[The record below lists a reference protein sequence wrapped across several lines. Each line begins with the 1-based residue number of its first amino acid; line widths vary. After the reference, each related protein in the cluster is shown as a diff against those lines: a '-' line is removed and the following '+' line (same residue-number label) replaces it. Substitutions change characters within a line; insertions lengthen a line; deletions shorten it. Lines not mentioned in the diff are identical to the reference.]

1 MKLRGYFVAALVLL
15 CICSGCSGQQMNA
28 PDAPCKSAGV
38 NAQISECMY
47 KAWKAQ
53 DAELNR
59 VYEQTRKSLD
69 GADLQRLITAQ
80 RLWVQFR
87 DANCDAA
94 YGLYG
99 GGSAGPMVR
108 SACLEKDTRERVK
121 ELKIMYLVPR

>member
-1 MKLRGYFVAALVLL
+1 MHLRKASIATSLVLFAGSA
-15 CICSGCSGQQMNA
+15 CVAQQMNA
-28 PDAPCKSAGV
+28 ADAPCKSEGA
-38 NAQISECMY
+38 NADITNCMF
-47 KAWKAQ
+47 KASKSA

-59 VYEQTRKSLD
+59 VYSQSRKRLE
-69 GADLQRLITAQ
+69 GADLQRLIAAQ

-108 SACLEKDTRERVK
+108 AACLEKDTRERVN
-121 ELKIMYLVPR
+121 ELKIMYAER